1 MDNHKGFTLLEIM
14 ISISIIA
21 LIFTS
26 LFKMQAST
34 TELATAIKF
43 DTIAPILAKQILAN
57 INTLSKTEGD
67 FGNEFPGIKWN
78 YKILEPSFQRLEFI
92 SQASQSRLKKIE
104 LEITDSL
111 HQRVYKVTTW
121 RYTGE

>member
-26 LFKMQAST
+26 LLKMQAST

-43 DTIAPILAKQILAN
+43 DTIAPILAKHILAN

-67 FGNEFPGIKWN
+67 FGSKFPGIKWN
-78 YKILEPSFQRLEFI
+78 CRIVDSSFQHLKFI

-104 LEITDSL
+104 MEIIDSS